1 MAKCPECGEVFDADS
16 IDADDA
22 AAGLVKNY
30 IPSTPSEGHVRIMK
44 EAITKC
50 LVDELGV
57 SIGVIE

>member
-1 MAKCPECGEVFDADS
+1 MAKCPECGEVFDADE
-16 IDADDA
+16 A

-30 IPSTPSEGHVRIMK
+30 IPGTPSEGHVRIMK

-57 SIGVIE
+57 SVGVIE